1 MHRIVA
7 AAAGLLAL
15 VTATFAARPQQAGTT
30 LSSVA
35 LALGTS
41 TPQTL
46 QSFDGGVAWFNSEPL
61 SPDRLRGKVVLV
73 DFWEYTCVNCLR
85 TLPYE
90 RAWYSRY
97 AHDGFVIVGV
107 HTPEFHFSG
116 EPSNVAA
123 AVKRLGVTWPVVL
136 DSHQAIW
143 NRYANDV
150 WPRELLYDRSGRLIA
165 DHPGEGD
172 YPEMEQR
179 IQAALRAGHAGVRFP
194 AVMGYLPQD
203 SYAKPGAVCYPHT
216 PEMYVSAMRD
226 DSALGNAQGY
236 AGDRTMQFAD
246 LTPHLDGRAYL
257 QGAWFVADEAM
268 VNAAERAADAGHV
281 ALRYHAIQVVAVLKP
296 QHGAVP
302 VVVLQDGA
310 PLHKEDAGSDVHY
323 DREGNSLITVDAARE
338 YDVVM
343 NKHFGQHELEL
354 RPQRP
359 GLAVYTFDF
368 EACEVGADR

>member
-1 MHRIVA
+1 MHRLSRAA

-15 VTATFAARPQQAGTT
+15 LALPLAGRPQDAGTT
-30 LSSVA
+30 SL
-35 LALGTS
+35 L
-41 TPQTL
+41 P
-46 QSFDGGVAWFNSEPL
+46 FDGGIAWFNSKPL
-61 SPDRLRGKVVLV
+61 SPEQLRGKVVLV

-116 EPSNVAA
+116 EPANVAA
-123 AVKRLGVTWPVVL
+123 ALKRLGVTWPVVL
-136 DSHQAIW
+136 DGKHTIW
-143 NRYANDV
+143 DRYANDV
-150 WPRELLYDRSGRLIA
+150 WPRELLYDRSSRLIA
-165 DHPGEGD
+165 DHAGEGD

-179 IQAALRAGHAGVRFP
+179 IQAALRTGHPGERFP

-216 PEMYVSAMRD
+216 QEMYVSAMRD
-226 DSALGNAQGY
+226 DSALGNAAGY
-236 AGDRTMQFAD
+236 AAGRTMEFEDVA
-246 LTPHLDGRAYL
+246 THLDGRAYL
-257 QGAWFVADEAM
+257 QGAWFDADEAM
-268 VNAAERAADAGHV
+268 VNADVSHV

-296 QHGAVP
+296 RSGVVP
-302 VVVLQDGA
+302 FIVLQDGA
-310 PLHKEDAGSDVHY
+310 PLRKEDSGRDVRY
-323 DREGNSLITVDAARE
+323 DREGNCLITVDAARE
-338 YDVVM
+338 YDIVM

-368 EACEVGADR
+368 EACEIGADR

>member
-1 MHRIVA
+1 MTA

-15 VTATFAARPQQAGTT
+15 IALPLAAQPQEAGTT
-30 LSSVA
+30 A
-35 LALGTS
+35 RLAQKAGTAR
-41 TPQTL
+41 L
-46 QSFDGGVAWFNSEPL
+46 LSFDGGIAWFNSKPL
-61 SPDRLRGKVVLV
+61 TPDQLRGKVVLV

-90 RAWYSRY
+90 KAWYARY
-97 AHDGFVIVGV
+97 ARDGFVIVGV

-116 EPSNVAA
+116 EPANVGAA
-123 AVKRLGVTWPVVL
+123 LERLDITWPVVL
-136 DSHQAIW
+136 DSKQAIW
-143 NRYANDV
+143 DRYGNDV

-165 DHPGEGD
+165 DHAGEGD

-179 IQAALRAGHAGVRFP
+179 IQAALRTGHSGERFP

-216 PEMYVSAMRD
+216 QEMYLSAVRD
-226 DSALGNAQGY
+226 DSALGNARGY
-236 AGDRTMQFAD
+236 AAGRTMQFEDSAM
-246 LTPHLDGRAYL
+246 HLDGRAYL
-257 QGAWFVADEAM
+257 QGAWFDAAEAM
-268 VNAAERAADAGHV
+268 VSAGRVNSTSPSAPEHV

-296 QHGAVP
+296 QSSAVL
-302 VVVLQDGA
+302 VIVLQDGA
-310 PLHKEDAGSDVHY
+310 PLRREDAGSDVHY
-323 DREGNSLITVDAARE
+323 DREGNSLVTVDAARE
-338 YDVVM
+338 YDIVM

-354 RPQRP
+354 RPQHP